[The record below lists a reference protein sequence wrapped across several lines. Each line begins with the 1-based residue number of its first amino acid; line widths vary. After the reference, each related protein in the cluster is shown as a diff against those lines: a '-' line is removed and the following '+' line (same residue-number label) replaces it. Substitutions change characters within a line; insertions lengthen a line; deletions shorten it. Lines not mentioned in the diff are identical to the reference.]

1 VQAVLTQFG
10 ASAANI
16 GFGLSVGSFASI
28 YTVGQ
33 GEKAKLGGI
42 NYV

>member
-1 VQAVLTQFG
+1 MLVAFG

-16 GFGLSVGSFASI
+16 GFGLSVGTFNST

-33 GEKAKLGGI
+33 GEKTKFGGI
-42 NYV
+42 TYV